1 MNRIFRYLAVAAL
14 VLAPATA
21 ARAADDVA
29 SFYQGKQIT
38 MLVGS
43 DVGGGY
49 DTYARLVAHHLG
61 GHIPG
66 RPTFV
71 VQNMAGSGSLKMTN
85 YVANVA
91 PKDGTVIGA
100 PQNGIAFE
108 PVFHLLSPGGKKA
121 KYDGTR
127 LNWIG
132 SAEQGVYVS
141 VFWHTA
147 GVKSLDDLRKKQVL
161 VGASSLN
168 TDEAV
173 LANMLNHVFGTKLK
187 LITGYKGN
195 AAIMHA
201 MEQGEVSGVTATS
214 YASLA
219 VKQPTWLKE
228 GKVTIPIQMALDP
241 GARPHQERGPVRPR
255 HRQEPGRAPRA
266 RGGVHQVQD
275 VAALFPRRGRAG
287 RPRRRGARRVP
298 RHLCRPQVPGG
309 SQETARP
316 AQGRAGRSGPEDGR
330 ADLCDSGAPSQA
342 GSRYYR
348 RQIGVGALPRRR
360 QHQDAGQTPPA

>member
-241 GARPHQERGPVRPR
+241 EPALTKRGVPFALDIVKNPDERRVLEVVFTKYKMSRPYFLAE
-255 HRQEPGRAPRA
+255 
-266 RGGVHQVQD
+266 GVPAD
-275 VAALFPRRGRAG
+275 RVAAVRAAFLATCADPKFLAEAKKRRAQ
-287 RPRRRGARRVP
+287 PKA
-298 RHLCRPQVPGG
+298 VPGEVV
-309 SQETARP
+309 QKMVERIYATP
-316 AQGRAGRSGPEDGR
+316 EPLLKQVRAI
-330 ADLCDSGAPSQA
+330 
-342 GSRYYR
+342 
-348 RQIGVGALPRRR
+348 IGGK
-360 QHQDAGQTPPA
+360 